1 MLDKED
7 LMAISQ
13 LMTEVTS
20 LINTRFDK
28 LEDRMSGLE
37 DRMSGLEL
45 HIEEHTEKNIQILDE
60 NFIEIIKK
68 INLVVPTVSD
78 NNMYK
83 IKVDYLEDKVR
94 KLEADIKELK
104 NKTA

>member
-37 DRMSGLEL
+37 DRMPGLEL
-45 HIEEHTEKNIQILDE
+45 HIEEQTDKNIQILAE

-104 NKTA
+104 DRIA